1 MITQVILWILPP
13 ILFFLLVRFMRTNVE
28 SPKIIKAWYL
38 MTIIMF
44 IPIVGAIL
52 TVIILITFFVLLLSS
67 EIKLKK
73 STKFYKKWMKS

>member
-44 IPIVGAIL
+44 VPIVGAIL
-52 TVIILITFFVLLLSS
+52 TVIALITFFVLMSLS

-73 STKFYKKWMKS
+73 NTKFYKKWMK